1 MSNPLALLQ
10 ELGQSPWLDF
20 ITRDLLRSGKLA
32 AMVRAGY
39 VTGLTSNPTIFEQA
53 IAKTADYDDA
63 LATLVRTG
71 KTVPAIVDTL
81 TMEDVRGAADIFAPV
96 YARTKRADGYVSI
109 EVDPTLAHDTAG
121 TVREAKRLW
130 RAVNRPNLMVKIPAT
145 RAGIPAIE
153 ETIAAGINVNVTL
166 IFSLARHAEVMDAYV
181 RGLTNRLEAG
191 TRVDRIASVASF
203 FVSRVDTAVDRLIDE
218 RLADASG
225 EQRAALERLRGKA
238 AIANAKLAYA
248 AFRERFGGDRFA
260 LLAREGARPQRPLWA
275 STSTKN
281 PAYPDVYYAEALVGP
296 DTVDTLP
303 PATLEAYLDHG
314 HPERRLDGTLDR
326 AREILAQLAR
336 AGIDFDRVT
345 EPLETEGVAAFIGSY
360 RALVDTVAVRRE
372 AALVAQRTTEAL
384 GPAARAV
391 DAATRQL
398 DEQHVPER
406 LWKKDVSLWPADDE
420 GARAEI
426 AHRLGWLDVGQ
437 IMSPQVPALTS
448 FADEVRAAG
457 FTHALLCGMGGSSLA
472 PEVLRRSLGVRRG
485 FLDLAVLDSTD
496 PAAVLAAVQRSDPA
510 HTLYLVSSKSGDTIE
525 VQAFLAFFWDRLQ
538 HLLGEQAGRN
548 VVAITDPGTR
558 LEQLARERGFR
569 RVFLNPPDVGGRYSA
584 LTLVGLVPA
593 ALMGQDVEK
602 LLARAQRMLTACGPN
617 VRAAKNPGVRLG
629 AIFAAAARA
638 GRDKLTIVAAD
649 KIAGFADWAEQLIA
663 ESTGK
668 GGTGIVPIAAEPLGP
683 PAVYGKD
690 RLFVGM
696 HVGSGSG
703 RSLAAHARAGHPV
716 VTLRLGDAY
725 DVAGEF
731 VRWEIATAIAGHLLG
746 VNPFDQPNVQ
756 ETKTHTARLLA
767 EPGRRTAAT
776 GPAYSIDAP
785 ELPSALWRALG
796 HGTAKRYIAIA
807 PYVTPTGRRT
817 KLLTEI
823 RTRLR
828 KLLGVATTLG
838 YGPRFLHSTGQLHK
852 GGPPAV
858 TMLQLTTDDPVDVP
872 VPGAGYSFGALK
884 AAQAAGDYEALAAR
898 GRAVFRVNLGRNVD
912 RGLER
917 LLALV
922 SRRPRARRSDPRLRL
937 GSGDDARVGRSV
949 GRATA
954 VPRPAKPARQNGY
967 ARKPA
972 PNR

>member
-1 MSNPLALLQ
+1 MGDPLVALQ

-32 AMVRAGY
+32 ALVRAGH

-53 IAKTADYDDA
+53 ISKTADYDDA
-63 LATLVRTG
+63 LATLVRAG
-71 KTVPAIVDTL
+71 KPAPAIVDTL
-81 TMEDVRGAADIFAPV
+81 TVEDVRGAADVFAPV
-96 YARTKRADGYVSI
+96 HARTKRADGYVSI

-130 RAVNRPNLMVKIPAT
+130 RAVNRPNLMIKIPAT
-145 RAGIPAIE
+145 REGIPAIE

-166 IFSLARHAEVMDAYV
+166 IFSLVRYAEVMDAYV
-181 RGLTNRLEAG
+181 AGLTRRLEAG

-203 FVSRVDTAVDRLIDE
+203 FVSRVDTAVDRWVDE
-218 RLADASG
+218 RMAEASG
-225 EQRAALERLRGKA
+225 DRRITLDRLRGKA

-248 AFRERFGGDRFA
+248 AFRDRFGGERFA

-281 PAYPDVYYAEALVGP
+281 PAYADVYYVEALIGP

-314 HPERRLDGTLDR
+314 HPERRIDGAMDR
-326 AREILAQLAR
+326 AREILADLGR
-336 AGIDFDRVT
+336 AGLDFDRVT
-345 EPLETEGVAAFIGSY
+345 ERLEHEGVAAFVASY
-360 RALVDTVAVRRE
+360 KSLVDTVAVRRE
-372 AALVAQRTTEAL
+372 AALVAQRATEAL
-384 GPAARAV
+384 GPVARA
-391 DAATRQL
+391 AGATAHQL
-398 DEQHVPER
+398 DEQDVTTR
-406 LWKKDVSLWPADDE
+406 LWKKDASLWPAIDD
-420 GARAEI
+420 AALSEI
-426 AHRLGWLDVGQ
+426 ARRLGWLDVAQ
-437 IMSPQVPALTS
+437 TMPSQVPMLLG

-485 FLDLAVLDSTD
+485 YLDLAVLDSTD
-496 PAAVLAAVQRSDPA
+496 PAAVLAAMQRSDPA
-510 HTLYLVSSKSGDTIE
+510 RTLYLMSSKSGDTIE

-538 HLLGEQAGRN
+538 HQLGDQAGHN
-548 VVAITDPGTR
+548 VVAITDPGTS
-558 LEQLARERGFR
+558 LETTARQRGFR

-593 ALMGQDVEK
+593 ALMGHDIEK
-602 LLARAQRMLTACGPN
+602 LIARAGRMLTACGPR

-629 AIFAAAARA
+629 AVLATAARA
-638 GRDKLTIVAAD
+638 GRDKLTLVVAD
-649 KIAGFADWAEQLIA
+649 KIAGFADWAEQLVA

-668 GGTGIVPIAAEPLGP
+668 NGNGIVPIAGEPLGP

-690 RLFVGM
+690 RLFVAM

-703 RSLAAHARAGHPV
+703 RSLANHARAGHPV

-725 DVAGEF
+725 DLAGEF
-731 VRWEIATAIAGHLLG
+731 VRWEIGTAVAGHLLG

-756 ETKTHTARLLA
+756 ETKTHTTRLLA
-767 EPGRRTAAT
+767 EPGRRSSAQIPTRT
-776 GPAYSIDAP
+776 IEDP
-785 ELPSALWRALG
+785 ELPAALWRALG
-796 HGTAKRYIAIA
+796 QGSARRYVALAAYIA
-807 PYVTPTGRRT
+807 PTGRRT

-828 KLLGVATTLG
+828 MLLGVGTTHG

-852 GGPPAV
+852 GGPAGVAV
-858 TMLQLTTDDPVDVP
+858 IQLTADDPVDVP

-898 GRAVFRVNLGRNVD
+898 GRAVFRVHLERNVD

-917 LLALV
+917 LLAIV
-922 SRRPRARRSDPRLRL
+922 SRRPRA
-937 GSGDDARVGRSV
+937 
-949 GRATA
+949 T
-954 VPRPAKPARQNGY
+954 AKPRRGNPRREPVRARAG
-967 ARKPA
+967 R
-972 PNR
+972 RR